1 MPDVPLSAQY
11 SRRVLFAPIIF
22 RPCCHGGI
30 ICRIGPR
37 SLRKRIAKEH
47 CASQHPLSRQAWA
60 AETRSPHNTIEG
72 ILGATRCALDELK
85 AHEYDSYYLG
95 TPYGNTGPDGAGGD
109 ISTWDCWHP
118 NGKPKSNGQAYMN
131 CTGFIVAVLEA
142 CGANCEPIGSYVG
155 SSGYNRGNSQTC
167 RVGFPTSTTTQNCAH
182 DTKAKKA
189 CSPAASCV
197 KATSSSPIRSI
208 RGTPGADCHILFFWG
223 DAPSHDLAWQL
234 VKPCRRRGCR
244 SMPRRH
250 DFPKSHRKMGQRLL
264 APCTAHK
271 PHHAYASKALCG
283 NLGRDGR

>member
-1 MPDVPLSAQY
+1 MPTSLCPPNTPHASF
-11 SRRVLFAPIIF
+11 SRRSFFALAATAASYAAL
-22 RPCCHGGI
+22 
-30 ICRIGPR
+30 GPVAFER
-37 SLRKRIAKEH
+37 APLDH
-47 CASQHPLSRQAWA
+47 ASQHLLSRQAWT

-155 SSGYNRGNSQTC
+155 SSGYNRGNKSNLSRWISYLNDHSELRT
-167 RVGFPTSTTTQNCAH
+167 RYESKESMLA
-182 DTKAKKA
+182 
-189 CSPAASCV
+189 AASCV

-208 RGTPGADCHILFFWG
+208 GER
-223 DAPSHDLAWQL
+223 
-234 VKPCRRRGCR
+234 
-244 SMPRRH
+244 
-250 DFPKSHRKMGQRLL
+250 L
-264 APCTAHK
+264 APIATFCSSGATRRTTTWHGIRQAMQTAWLQE
-271 PHHAYASKALCG
+271 HAPAT
-283 NLGRDGR
+283 